1 MVLLD
6 AKPFTKG
13 GKGSL
18 AAILRKWDAGSRA
31 SRMRQLDEFVAQCQ
45 DMTGPQLEETLES
58 GASLL
63 LARVSSWLRLSYA
76 LGHSVALQ
84 LRAIAVFVA
93 ASSGQRFLAEF
104 VEVGGVATVIEILS
118 LPQLPEEDKA
128 CAMRLLMAIAQAGRH
143 YKEIVCEGDGI
154 DALEGFMLASK
165 SEDLLEEARDL
176 LVTIGRGNPRF
187 ATDVHRSLLRL
198 LKSESNTCQRLA
210 CAGLRL
216 LLKVLPSSQL
226 YTTDPETGQPVP
238 ALDGSYCEAAVSL
251 LSSFNLQLLYEAGQL
266 FSVLLAIEQLEEPLL
281 RNLLKLLIDAADPK
295 RTAPLHMHMQAS
307 AARALGQ
314 LVASLPQDRRERVVL
329 ELDLVPWLCT
339 LLTRESYSPECQK
352 AAVQS
357 LQLLGICEGDPLEQ
371 MRQYMG
377 DQLLN
382 QILDAQDATQ
392 AALALTP
399 ESLGILIPQID
410 AFLAVHQR
418 NTRPEALQIDSS
430 VATLLEAQGGA
441 AEGGEGEDEM
451 DMGEEEEDL
460 QLPGFRATIG
470 GEEEEGGAAEEEEAP
485 EATEEAPAAEEASAG
500 A

>member
-63 LARVSSWLRLSYA
+63 LARASSWLRLSYA

-84 LRAIAVFVA
+84 LRAIAAFVA
-93 ASSGQRFLAEF
+93 ASSASASSPSLSRSA
-104 VEVGGVATVIEILS
+104 ASRRSSRSS

-238 ALDGSYCEAAVSL
+238 ALDGK
-251 LSSFNLQLLYEAGQL
+251 
-266 FSVLLAIEQLEEPLL
+266 LL
-281 RNLLKLLIDAADPK
+281 RGGGELIKLV
-295 RTAPLHMHMQAS
+295 
-307 AARALGQ
+307 Q
-314 LVASLPQDRRERVVL
+314 LA
-329 ELDLVPWLCT
+329 
-339 LLTRESYSPECQK
+339 
-352 AAVQS
+352 
-357 LQLLGICEGDPLEQ
+357 
-371 MRQYMG
+371 
-377 DQLLN
+377 
-382 QILDAQDATQ
+382 
-392 AALALTP
+392 AAL
-399 ESLGILIPQID
+399 
-410 AFLAVHQR
+410 R
-418 NTRPEALQIDSS
+418 
-430 VATLLEAQGGA
+430 GGA
-441 AEGGEGEDEM
+441 ALLRSSWPSSSSRSRSFE
-451 DMGEEEEDL
+451 
-460 QLPGFRATIG
+460 TC
-470 GEEEEGGAAEEEEAP
+470 
-485 EATEEAPAAEEASAG
+485 
-500 A
+500 